1 MATYGKLQEYK
12 PEAESIAAYLE
23 RVEIFF
29 QANNIAADKQVP
41 VFLSVVGGRMYSLL
55 RDLTVPEKP
64 QDKTLAHLS
73 ETLKS
78 HFQPKPL
85 VITERFYF
93 HRRNQSATESIAEY
107 VAELRR
113 LATHCEFGDYL
124 NDALRDRLVCGLS
137 NNSIQ
142 KRLLSEVNLTYARAV
157 EMAQGLEAAE
167 RNAKKLQGHEG
178 TPVNSVG
185 QKGGKRVTSRP
196 PEKPCYR
203 CGGTGH
209 TSNTCKFRDATCR
222 KCQKKGHIA
231 RVCRSGRAREGQREQ
246 APVAR
251 NRSQVHTIEQTPI
264 VDEEETTFA
273 MFRLG
278 EESHHPIKVTLEVNG
293 LQLPMEVDT
302 GAAVSVISSTT

>member
-1 MATYGKLQEYK
+1 M
-12 PEAESIAAYLE
+12 IA
-23 RVEIFF
+23 
-29 QANNIAADKQVP
+29 
-41 VFLSVVGGRMYSLL
+41 
-55 RDLTVPEKP
+55 
-64 QDKTLAHLS
+64 
-73 ETLKS
+73 
-78 HFQPKPL
+78 
-85 VITERFYF
+85 ERFYF

-185 QKGGKRVTSRP
+185 QKGGKKVISRP

-222 KCQKKGHIA
+222 SA
-231 RVCRSGRAREGQREQ
+231 RRR
-246 APVAR
+246 
-251 NRSQVHTIEQTPI
+251 
-264 VDEEETTFA
+264 
-273 MFRLG
+273 
-278 EESHHPIKVTLEVNG
+278 
-293 LQLPMEVDT
+293 DT
-302 GAAVSVISSTT
+302 

>member
-1 MATYGKLQEYK
+1 M
-12 PEAESIAAYLE
+12 
-23 RVEIFF
+23 
-29 QANNIAADKQVP
+29 
-41 VFLSVVGGRMYSLL
+41 
-55 RDLTVPEKP
+55 
-64 QDKTLAHLS
+64 
-73 ETLKS
+73 
-78 HFQPKPL
+78 
-85 VITERFYF
+85 
-93 HRRNQSATESIAEY
+93 
-107 VAELRR
+107 
-113 LATHCEFGDYL
+113 
-124 NDALRDRLVCGLS
+124 
-137 NNSIQ
+137 
-142 KRLLSEVNLTYARAV
+142 
-157 EMAQGLEAAE
+157 
-167 RNAKKLQGHEG
+167 
-178 TPVNSVG
+178 NSVG
-185 QKGGKRVTSRP
+185 QKGGERVTSRP

-293 LQLPMEVDT
+293 LQLPMEVDM
-302 GAAVSVISSTT
+302 GAAVSVISSTNPRQVLPQVLSETHHSCSNHLHWRTDATCWRDDGGGELWGTGWMSSLVRG